1 MTEQARQV
9 EDNAQQA
16 EAPPRRRIWKPTLAQ
31 AGFIMSVTLALINV
45 YYAVRGSVMVV
56 HPPKQIILYR
66 DGEGD
71 RAVLMLAL
79 RLETINAADSS
90 HGDVLTNATIKPA
103 RGEPEF
109 AYGGTIKP
117 VFTSDTDAG
126 QKCSVETRCVA
137 LKGLLAIEQ
146 QDEILSIPGGGVLG
160 TTLVYP
166 LTGWN
171 CGGAKAACARFETF
185 PAAVTAIAGKPLDVR
200 IKLSFYGD
208 GNREL
213 RCRTRPV
220 DARYLTTSGWTTMSC
235 TEASVSG
242 GPLI

>member
-1 MTEQARQV
+1 MTEQKRQV
-9 EDNAQQA
+9 EDI
-16 EAPPRRRIWKPTLAQ
+16 EPPAPSRRRIWKPTLAQ
-31 AGFIMSVTLALINV
+31 AGFIMSATLASINA
-45 YYAVRGSVMVV
+45 YYAFRGSVMVV
-56 HPPKQIILYR
+56 HPPNQVILYR

-71 RAVLMLAL
+71 RAVLMLAV
-79 RLETINAADSS
+79 RLESINAADSS
-90 HGDVLTNATIKPA
+90 HGDVLTNATVKPA
-103 RGEPEF
+103 RGGPQF
-109 AYGGTIKP
+109 AYAGTIKP
-117 VFTSDTDAG
+117 VFTSDADAG
-126 QKCSVETRCVA
+126 KKCSVETRCVA

-171 CGGAKAACARFETF
+171 CTGATAACARFGTF

-208 GNREL
+208 GTREL
-213 RCRTRPV
+213 RCGTKPV
-220 DARYLTTSGWTTMSC
+220 DAHYLSTSGWTTMSC
-235 TEASVSG
+235 TQASVSG